1 MNEFFESLG
10 RRWQKAAERR
20 GVKIEPPKLDPKVAE
35 ELLDLARVVSHARER
50 RFAPL
55 ATYTAGVAVERLREA
70 KPEDADGI
78 AAFIRE
84 VRDELEREAPA
95 DGAAGG
101 TGERGVREPRVPRGP
116 AARSERSERRARWG
130 GCGERAPPNRGQDPP
145 P

>member
-20 GVKIEPPKLDPKVAE
+20 GVKIEAPRLDPKVAD
-35 ELLDLARVVSHARER
+35 ELLQLAAVVSHTKER

-70 KPEDADGI
+70 KSEDAEAI

-84 VRDELEREAPA
+84 VREELEAEAP
-95 DGAAGG
+95 
-101 TGERGVREPRVPRGP
+101 R
-116 AARSERSERRARWG
+116 
-130 GCGERAPPNRGQDPP
+130 
-145 P
+145 